1 MQLHIVLYPL
11 DHLIDLKLPEEKCKQ
26 TADYIVIFVIIRP
39 VIPYHCIIK
48 NHCNTIIK

>member
-39 VIPYHCIIK
+39 VIPGYTLPLYYK
-48 NHCNTIIK
+48 EPL